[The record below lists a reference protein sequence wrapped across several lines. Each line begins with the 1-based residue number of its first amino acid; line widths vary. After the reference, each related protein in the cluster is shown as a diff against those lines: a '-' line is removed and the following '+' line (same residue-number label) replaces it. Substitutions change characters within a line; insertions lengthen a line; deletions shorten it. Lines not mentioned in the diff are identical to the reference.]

1 MPVFLTIVTVMIF
14 TVSLMFGTKLTNF
27 ESFAAMLMACASS
40 IAAVV
45 TYEHRISKLEEKI
58 EEAKIKNE
66 TLDKP

>member
-14 TVSLMFGTKLTNF
+14 TVSLKFGTELTTV
-27 ESFAAMLMACASS
+27 ESFAAMLTACACSF
-40 IAAVV
+40 AAVMV
-45 TYEHRISKLEEKI
+45 YEHRISKLEEKI